1 MSSPFPAIPYG
12 RADFEAIRREGC
24 LYVDKTRF
32 LHALEQERYAFLIR
46 PRRFGK
52 SLWAAVLASY
62 YDRNRADRFETI
74 FAGADV
80 GRRPT
85 PNRHR
90 YVVLHFDFSAFDN
103 TLETLRERFETY
115 CFIELRHALERNADL
130 FPEPVR
136 ERILAHPSIDAKFRE
151 LFLYAGD
158 RGIPLYAIIDEYDNF
173 ANTVLAH
180 RGPEAYRWFT
190 HGGGFYRNF
199 FAALK
204 AGAGQAGGLERL
216 FVTGVSPIT
225 MDDVTSGF
233 NIGANVSLDPEFHEL
248 LGFTEAEVRSLL
260 ERYRDLGA
268 FDQGVDAALD
278 VMREWYGGY
287 RFSEEA
293 ETVLYNT
300 DMVLYYLKHS
310 ASNGRGPRE
319 LIDVNVRIDYGK
331 LRHLLVT
338 GRRLNGNF
346 DLLREVIGDEQV
358 ESELRGSFPL
368 ERLTKRENFLSLLH
382 YFGLLSIR
390 GVTAGTPRLGV
401 PNQTVRQ
408 LTYGFLRDAYDDVGV
423 FTVDLHGLERL
434 TRRMAYD
441 GAWRPVLE
449 FLRDAIARQTSIR
462 DYLAGEKVI
471 QGFLAAYLSV
481 TDCFVLH
488 TEKELNGGYADACLE
503 PLLARHPDA
512 RYGYVIELKYLK
524 RGAGDAEAR
533 IETAAR
539 EATAQLR
546 RYLADERLA
555 RQYPKARFTGLAVVF
570 HGWEMAPCKAVFIQK
585 GFDDELR
592 RMLAEKREAGN
603 VSCRVISREL
613 HRRVV
618 GGDDPNRMPMAC
630 NAMWKLWKEQG
641 SVNGRVVR
649 NETERGQS
657 STIEIEY
664 DCQGR

>member
-1 MSSPFPAIPYG
+1 MSAPFPAIPYG
-12 RADFEAIRREGC
+12 WANFEAIRREGC

-52 SLWAAVLASY
+52 SLWAAVLTSY
-62 YDRNRADRFETI
+62 YDRNRADRFDAL
-74 FAGADV
+74 FADTDA

-85 PNRHR
+85 PNRGR
-90 YVVLHFDFSAFDN
+90 YVILHFDFSAFDN

-115 CFIELRHALERNADL
+115 CFIELRHALERNADV

-136 ERILAHPSIDAKFRE
+136 ERILAHPSVDAKLRE
-151 LFLYAGD
+151 LFLYAGG
-158 RGIPLYAIIDEYDNF
+158 RGIPIYAVIDEYDNF

-180 RGPEAYRWFT
+180 HGTEAYQAFT

-204 AGAGQAGGLERL
+204 AGAGHAGGLERL

-233 NIGANVSLDPEFHEL
+233 NIGANVSLDPRFNEL
-248 LGFTEAEVRSLL
+248 LGFTEAEVRGLL
-260 ERYRDLGA
+260 ESYRDLGA
-268 FDQGVDAALD
+268 FGQDVDEALD

-287 RFSEEA
+287 RFAEEA

-300 DMVLYYLKHS
+300 DMVLYYLKHLV
-310 ASNGRGPRE
+310 ANRRGPDD

-346 DLLREVIGDEQV
+346 DLLREVIGEERV
-358 ESELRGSFPL
+358 ESEPRGSFPL
-368 ERLTKRENFLSLLH
+368 ERLAQRENFLSLLH

-390 GVTAGTPRLGV
+390 GVTAGVPTLGV

-408 LTYGFLRDAYDDVGV
+408 LTYGFLRDGWDDVGV
-423 FTVDLHGLERL
+423 FAVDLYQLERL

-449 FLRDAIARQTSIR
+449 FLRDAVARQTGIR
-462 DYLAGEKVI
+462 DYLSGEKVV
-471 QGFLAAYLSV
+471 QGFLAAWLNV
-481 TDCFVLH
+481 TSCFVFH
-488 TEKELNGGYADACLE
+488 TERELGGGYADICLE
-503 PLLARHPDA
+503 PLLARHPGV
-512 RYGYVIELKYLK
+512 RHGYVIELKYLK
-524 RGAGDAEAR
+524 RGEGDAGERVEA
-533 IETAAR
+533 AVR
-539 EATAQLR
+539 EAAAQLR

-555 RQYPKARFTGLAVVF
+555 RQYPEARFTGLAVVF
-570 HGWEMAPCKAVFIQK
+570 HGWEMARCEAV
-585 GFDDELR
+585 
-592 RMLAEKREAGN
+592 AGP
-603 VSCRVISREL
+603 RSR
-613 HRRVV
+613 
-618 GGDDPNRMPMAC
+618 
-630 NAMWKLWKEQG
+630 
-641 SVNGRVVR
+641 
-649 NETERGQS
+649 
-657 STIEIEY
+657 
-664 DCQGR
+664 